1 MSFHGGLI
9 GATLAG
15 ILFCRLRHLPFWEVA
30 DTVII
35 TAPIG
40 LGLGRLGNFINGELF
55 GRTSSV
61 PWAIVFPDGGPLPRH
76 PSQLYEAGL
85 EGLVLFIILW
95 RLKDLQLRPGAM
107 VCLFLCGYGVFRFL
121 VEFFRQPDPQIGLL
135 WGLLSIGQVL
145 CLGMILTSIVLWVV
159 LGDRPRMR

>member
-9 GATLAG
+9 GAILAG
-15 ILFCRLRHLPFWEVA
+15 ALFCRLRRLPFWVVA
-30 DTVII
+30 DAVMV

-55 GRTSSV
+55 GRPGTV
-61 PWAIVFPDGGPLPRH
+61 PWAMVFPMGGPEPRH

-85 EGLVLFIILW
+85 EGVVLFVILW
-95 RLKDLQLRPGAM
+95 KLKDLGLRPGAM
-107 VCLFLCGYGVFRFL
+107 VSFFLGGYGIFRFV

-135 WGLLSIGQVL
+135 WGFLSMGQML
-145 CLGMILTSIVLWVV
+145 SLAMIFTAALFWIFLPSHPVE
-159 LGDRPRMR
+159 D